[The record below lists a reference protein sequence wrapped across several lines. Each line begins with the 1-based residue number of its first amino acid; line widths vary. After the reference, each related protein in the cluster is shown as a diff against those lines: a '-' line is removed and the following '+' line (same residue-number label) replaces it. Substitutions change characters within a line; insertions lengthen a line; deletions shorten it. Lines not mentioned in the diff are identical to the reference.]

1 MEATRESVW
10 QVAAWSHQT
19 ALKILTG
26 GRPVKLAYWLRW
38 RQLLGFLTRQADIL
52 FPNPRCTRGTGRQL
66 RNPELRD
73 CLGETELGVWA
84 LDVDSLDYLGER
96 LRREQPRVILECGCG
111 ASTLLLSLYAR
122 GRGAGEVAIISLEQS
137 AAYLES
143 VRHRLQEAGLATPV
157 HLLHVPLDAQDQ
169 YQLPAGTLAG
179 LLGNRAIDWIII
191 DAPSGRPACRIN
203 TLPMLASYCRAGTRW
218 FLDDA
223 FRDGELD
230 ILRNWA
236 RQPEFGVQG
245 IVPIGKG
252 LATGVIR
259 K

>member
-10 QVAAWSHQT
+10 QVAAWWHQT

-52 FPNPRCTRGTGRQL
+52 FPNPRRTRGTGRQL
-66 RNPELRD
+66 RNPALRD
-73 CLGETELGVWA
+73 CLGGTELGVWA
-84 LDVDSLDYLGER
+84 LDADTLNYLEIRLQRER
-96 LRREQPRVILECGCG
+96 PRVILECGCG
-111 ASTLLLSLYAR
+111 ASTMLLSLYAR
-122 GRGAGEVAIISLEQS
+122 SLAASEATIISLEQS
-137 AAYLES
+137 PAYLES
-143 VRHRLQEAGLATPV
+143 VRGRLAEAGLDAPV
-157 HLLHVPLDAQDQ
+157 HLLPVPLNAEDQ
-169 YQLPAGTLAG
+169 YQLPGDALTRV
-179 LLGNRAIDWIII
+179 LGNRTLDWIII

-203 TLPMLASYCRAGTRW
+203 TLPMLAPYSRAGTRW